1 MSGASTPDGT
11 GDRGKRRYDS
21 PVRRE
26 QVAETRDRI
35 LTAAAELVHGYPT
48 WDWKEL
54 TFRAVAERAGVGE
67 RTVYRHFPSERE
79 LHDAL
84 LAHLAVQ
91 AGVSYEG
98 MELDDLAP
106 VAAKVFAALSLFAVS
121 PLTEGPPLFPTVDRQ
136 RRDAVLGA
144 VASTTVGWPDEERQK
159 AAAVLDVLWSVASF
173 ERIVTKW
180 ALDSED
186 ATQAIIWAIGL
197 VIDALREGGALGT
210 S

>member
-26 QVAETRDRI
+26 QVAETRERI

-79 LHDAL
+79 LHHAL

-91 AGVSYEG
+91 AGVSYDG

-106 VAAKVFAALSLFAVS
+106 VA
-121 PLTEGPPLFPTVDRQ
+121 
-136 RRDAVLGA
+136 
-144 VASTTVGWPDEERQK
+144 
-159 AAAVLDVLWSVASF
+159 
-173 ERIVTKW
+173 
-180 ALDSED
+180 
-186 ATQAIIWAIGL
+186 
-197 VIDALREGGALGT
+197 
-210 S
+210 

>member
-1 MSGASTPDGT
+1 MSGASTPDGA
-11 GDRGKRRYDS
+11 RGRKRPYDS

-26 QVAETRDRI
+26 QVAETRERI

-79 LHDAL
+79 LHDGL

-91 AGVSYEG
+91 AGVSYDA
-98 MELDDLAP
+98 MEVDDIAP
-106 VAAKVFAALSLFAVS
+106 VAAKVFASLSLFAVS
-121 PLTEGPPLFPTVDRQ
+121 TLAEGPPPFPTVDQQ

-144 VASTTVGWPDEERQK
+144 VATSTAGWPDEARQK

-173 ERIVTKW
+173 ERIVTQW
-180 ALDSED
+180 ALTSED
-186 ATQAIIWAIGL
+186 ATQAIVWAIGL
-197 VIDALREGGALGT
+197 VIDALREGRTLGT
-210 S
+210 P